1 MQIIPC
7 RAAPTPSN
15 ITAILYFDVQLV
27 LLLCLPFAPFAFIK
41 PCTRPLMFP
50 MCPSAQRGRNLR
62 ISAVPCA
69 CFGSAQEGAW
79 LLRW

>member
-27 LLLCLPFAPFAFIK
+27 LLLCLPFAPFLPSVVLQFSVNSDDLF
-41 PCTRPLMFP
+41 PC
-50 MCPSAQRGRNLR
+50 SHY
-62 ISAVPCA
+62 
-69 CFGSAQEGAW
+69 
-79 LLRW
+79 